1 VACGAVRAD
10 DWEGATFISEGAL
23 FPPASAPPAGA
34 ADVTQWP
41 TETVI
46 RRAFTEAQTDA
57 GLGPEEATGH
67 GLHPAKKSVH
77 SAVATATPVPPSITR
92 AAAVPE
98 PRARAGIP
106 VDPDAT
112 LVGDPEATM
121 AGTSYDSRVV
131 DRDLTTYVP
140 PPEDDATRVGA
151 SDDLPTGF
159 DRTQLGMPEG
169 IVVKQTDGPSG
180 PLAPGTPF
188 GPRYH
193 IVQLLGLGG
202 MGAVY
207 KAWDAELGVL
217 VALKVIR
224 PEIAADPKAAAMLER
239 RFKQELL
246 LARQVTHKNVVRI
259 HELGEIDGIKFLT
272 MPFIEGEE
280 LASIIQRNEKLP
292 IARIMKIARGIATG
306 LEAAHAA
313 GVVHR
318 DLKPANIMVDR
329 EDEAMIMDFGIARS
343 AGGAPKVQEVNI
355 RTQGR
360 WSANQTMVGA
370 VVGTVQYMAPEQ
382 ARAQPVDQRADIYAF
397 GLILYDMLLNKQRAK
412 GSQTAL
418 EELQARMNT
427 APPSPRTID
436 ATIPEPL
443 NQLVAKCIEP
453 DAAKRFQ
460 TTLDLVSSLNRLDD
474 RGKLIPITRRLTK
487 KGMAAAAAGVVLLL
501 GGTYYVARGPAIP
514 VEHAPVTVVIADFK
528 NDTGDAAFNGTVEP
542 IVKLGLEDAAF
553 ISAFDRNGIA
563 RTMGVKPPEILDEK
577 AAGELALKQGV
588 GVVLSGAITKDGN
601 RFRVAVKAAEAVSG
615 NVIAEQAETATTKD
629 GVLAAVATAA
639 SDVRQAL
646 GDNRSDTAQ
655 RFAKETLSAASL
667 DAVRSYAKGMDALS
681 RSQFGDAL
689 KAFSETAGKDPKF
702 GLAYAGM
709 AIASSNMGRQQDAEK
724 YVKQAIELVDG
735 MTERERYR
743 TRGMFYFIT
752 NDYEPCVKEYGDL
765 IAKYSADAAARN
777 NRALCLS
784 KLRQMSKAVED
795 MQQLVKLLPN
805 RALYRVNLATY
816 AAYSGDAALAE
827 QESRNALN
835 QSPWAMQSLALA
847 QTLQNQ
853 LPQAAQ
859 TYRDLGKSEQLG
871 PSYTA
876 SGLADLALYEG
887 RFEEAA
893 RIFAEGA
900 AADIAAKEPERGGAK
915 LAALAY
921 AELLRDRKPAAI
933 AAADKA
939 LEVSQARTVRFLVAR
954 ILVEAGEPQR
964 AKRIAVSLGND
975 LQPEAQAYASIIDGM
990 IALADGDNR
999 NALRFMNDA
1008 NTQLDT
1014 WIGHFELGRVYL
1026 KANQFLQADSEF
1038 DRCVNRRGE
1047 ALSLFLDDDPTFG
1060 YFPAVH
1066 YFQGRVREGLKS
1078 TRAAESF
1085 AAYLALRGKSK
1096 DDPLVAE
1103 LRKRVQAN

>member
-1 VACGAVRAD
+1 
-10 DWEGATFISEGAL
+10 
-23 FPPASAPPAGA
+23 
-34 ADVTQWP
+34 
-41 TETVI
+41 
-46 RRAFTEAQTDA
+46 
-57 GLGPEEATGH
+57 
-67 GLHPAKKSVH
+67 
-77 SAVATATPVPPSITR
+77 
-92 AAAVPE
+92 
-98 PRARAGIP
+98 
-106 VDPDAT
+106 
-112 LVGDPEATM
+112 
-121 AGTSYDSRVV
+121 
-131 DRDLTTYVP
+131 
-140 PPEDDATRVGA
+140 
-151 SDDLPTGF
+151 
-159 DRTQLGMPEG
+159 
-169 IVVKQTDGPSG
+169 
-180 PLAPGTPF
+180 
-188 GPRYH
+188 
-193 IVQLLGLGG
+193 
-202 MGAVY
+202 
-207 KAWDAELGVL
+207 
-217 VALKVIR
+217 
-224 PEIAADPKAAAMLER
+224 
-239 RFKQELL
+239 
-246 LARQVTHKNVVRI
+246 
-259 HELGEIDGIKFLT
+259 
-272 MPFIEGEE
+272 
-280 LASIIQRNEKLP
+280 
-292 IARIMKIARGIATG
+292 
-306 LEAAHAA
+306 
-313 GVVHR
+313 
-318 DLKPANIMVDR
+318 
-329 EDEAMIMDFGIARS
+329 
-343 AGGAPKVQEVNI
+343 
-355 RTQGR
+355 
-360 WSANQTMVGA
+360 
-370 VVGTVQYMAPEQ
+370 MAPEQ

-847 QTLQNQ
+847 QTCRTSFRRPRRPIATLASPSSSDRHTPHQGWPTWLSTKDASKRPRASLPKALLQTS
-853 LPQAAQ
+853 PP
-859 TYRDLGKSEQLG
+859 KSRNVAEPSWPHSPMRSCSGTASQQRSPPPTRRWRSARRGRSGSWWRASSSRRASRSG
-871 PSYTA
+871 PSA
-876 SGLADLALYEG
+876 S
-887 RFEEAA
+887 RS
-893 RIFAEGA
+893 R
-900 AADIAAKEPERGGAK
+900 
-915 LAALAY
+915 
-921 AELLRDRKPAAI
+921 
-933 AAADKA
+933 
-939 LEVSQARTVRFLVAR
+939 
-954 ILVEAGEPQR
+954 
-964 AKRIAVSLGND
+964 
-975 LQPEAQAYASIIDGM
+975 
-990 IALADGDNR
+990 
-999 NALRFMNDA
+999 
-1008 NTQLDT
+1008 
-1014 WIGHFELGRVYL
+1014 
-1026 KANQFLQADSEF
+1026 
-1038 DRCVNRRGE
+1038 
-1047 ALSLFLDDDPTFG
+1047 
-1060 YFPAVH
+1060 
-1066 YFQGRVREGLKS
+1066 
-1078 TRAAESF
+1078 
-1085 AAYLALRGKSK
+1085 
-1096 DDPLVAE
+1096 
-1103 LRKRVQAN
+1103 